1 MSSSAIHRQ
10 PVEGARA
17 HPAALDASVVDDLA
31 QARCAD
37 PFALL
42 GPHEA
47 PQGRSVRV
55 FAPGALGVEALD
67 ATEAYAVATFDLLD
81 ERGLFGALV
90 PGDRAYLLRTIWPG
104 LVAQTINVRSARFVR
119 IVSRMGRPR
128 QTGIA
133 NATFLGPAF

>member
-1 MSSSAIHRQ
+1 MSGAVMSSSAIHRQ

-47 PQGRSVRV
+47 PQGRIVRV

-90 PGDRAYLLRTIWPG
+90 PGDRAYLLRTIWPE
-104 LVAQTINVRSARFVR
+104 AAF
-119 IVSRMGRPR
+119 
-128 QTGIA
+128 IA
-133 NATFLGPAF
+133 EDPYSFWELLPDEDLALFGAGCHP